1 MSVDSLSLAKTSSAL
16 GDDGPMLPEKLR
28 KAGRFWAGAIGGR
41 AVGSWGGG
49 ATKGEGERSVRESRT
64 AATASGRTPDV
75 AVVQATDFVN

>member
-41 AVGSWGGG
+41 AVGSWGARHQGR
-49 ATKGEGERSVRESRT
+49 GERSVRESRT
-64 AATASGRTPDV
+64 AATASGRAPDV
-75 AVVQATDFVN
+75 AVVQATAFVN